1 VGALSGV
8 ALLVLYRPLVAK
20 TETKR
25 DTFGDAIR
33 EMSRRIL
40 LVAGYADDFRVVLTW
55 PDVLPKDMAGEAAT
69 ARELRDLGVSLR
81 TVLERLGIDADQ
93 ELERV
98 RDEQSDPM
106 GDARGLLDRL
116 DEMQARID
124 AGTSGERPAD
134 PVA

>member
-1 VGALSGV
+1 
-8 ALLVLYRPLVAK
+8 
-20 TETKR
+20 
-25 DTFGDAIR
+25 
-33 EMSRRIL
+33 
-40 LVAGYADDFRVVLTW
+40 
-55 PDVLPKDMAGEAAT
+55 MAGEAAT

-98 RDEQSDPM
+98 RDEQADPM